1 MAGRLVLPCALGRS
15 GTTHD
20 KREGDGATPVGRFR
34 ALQAFYR
41 PDRVRRPP
49 TRLIVSRIDGGDGWC
64 DEPGDRNYNRPVR
77 LPYPARHE
85 RMCREDELYD
95 VVVDLAC
102 NRGPIRKGRGS
113 AIFLH
118 CAKPGFPPTEGCV
131 AVALRGDRAARG
143 ADRAANLDRNR
154 RLGSGLRRPVCPQ
167 RASVRGLSSS

>member
-49 TRLIVSRIDGGDGWC
+49 TRLIVSRIDSGDGWC

-113 AIFLH
+113 AIFMH
-118 CAKPGFPPTEGCV
+118 CAKPGLPPTMASESPVTTKKAPG
-131 AVALRGDRAARG
+131 RKRAAG
-143 ADRAANLDRNR
+143 KRAA
-154 RLGSGLRRPVCPQ
+154 
-167 RASVRGLSSS
+167 